1 MAEYLARFQLRV
13 SPTNIPF
20 VFNYRVDN
28 YRKWEESSYTTNQ
41 TLSSGDFLLSE
52 DGTYLYYNF
61 EFDPTSQYRNSLG
74 VLKTYNNNIYAKIIV
89 YDKEIQQSLYSDDV
103 LKREHVR
110 YEGYR
115 STDDSQFY
123 IHNVNLPSALVSNYN
138 PSKPGEGLFSVVQP
152 IIRKQYT
159 ATTPFIT
166 ELAQTISDYI
176 VYNDMLTGAYVGTIP
191 GTPPVVSTLVVGT
204 GNFKAVGS
212 PIMKEPK
219 PYKYQYAKWIKDS
232 LNETVRWQLIIN
244 PPHSGTATVIN
255 PVVTMIDTIGDI
267 SNLRT
272 AEGIWALICDAICW
286 AVMSAPE
293 RLLPVSAT
301 GTDGSSGT
309 LTWVPEEI
317 DMKQSFVIKVNYD
330 ASNYKLINWLS
341 DYVDIS
347 SISGEV
353 IIPISNTSFS
363 AANTVWK
370 GLTSI
375 ATNCSF
381 YKKQSS
387 GEEILLCAV

>member
-1 MAEYLARFQLRV
+1 MAANKQRVQIRV
-13 SPTNIPF
+13 SPVDRPF
-20 VFNYRVDN
+20 VVLYDI
-28 YRKWEESSYTTNQ
+28 TTPISFKPDYCYKKTNNDFS
-41 TLSSGDFLLSE
+41 LSS
-52 DGTYLYYNF
+52 DGTYLYYTF
-61 EFDPTSQYRNSLG
+61 SFSRNGTLG
-74 VLKTYNNNIYAKIIV
+74 TNRLYFKVIV
-89 YDKEIQQSLYSDDV
+89 DGKEIQEILFPNADITDS
-103 LKREHVR
+103 
-110 YEGYR
+110 GFIR
-115 STDDSQFY
+115 STGYGSTDENYYRLF
-123 IHNVNLPSALVSNYN
+123 NVEIPNALVSNYN

-159 ATTPFIT
+159 DTTPFIT
-166 ELAQTISDYI
+166 ELAQTISDYV

-212 PIMKEPK
+212 PIMKDPK

-244 PPHSGTATVIN
+244 PPHSGTAIVIN

-293 RLLPVSAT
+293 RLMPVSAT

-309 LTWVPEEI
+309 LTWIPEEI
-317 DMKQSFVIKVNYD
+317 DMKQSFIIKVNYD

-347 SISGEV
+347 SISEEV
-353 IIPISNTSFS
+353 TIPISDTSFS
-363 AANTVWK
+363 AANTIWK

-375 ATNCSF
+375 TTNCSF

>member
-1 MAEYLARFQLRV
+1 MAKLKQRIQIRI
-13 SPTNIPF
+13 SPVDRPF
-20 VFNYRVDN
+20 VFLYRQTTS
-28 YRKWEESSYTTNQ
+28 YRWNTNDLHLKPNQ
-41 TLSSGDFLLSE
+41 LTNSDFLLSD

-61 EFDPTSQYRNSLG
+61 EFNREGNDLLMNTNYL
-74 VLKTYNNNIYAKIIV
+74 YFKIV
-89 YDKEIQQSLYSDDV
+89 VDGKEIHQLLFPDV
-103 LKREHVR
+103 ALD
-110 YEGYR
+110 EGFIQNSGYGSTNENSYR
-115 STDDSQFY
+115 LFNAE
-123 IHNVNLPSALVSNYN
+123 IPNVLISNYN

-176 VYNDMLTGAYVGTIP
+176 VFNDMLTGAYVGTIP

-212 PIMKEPK
+212 PIMKDPK

-244 PPHSGTATVIN
+244 PPHSGAATVIN

-293 RLLPVSAT
+293 RLMPASVT

-309 LTWVPEEI
+309 LTWIPEEI

-353 IIPISNTSFS
+353 TIPISNTSFS
-363 AANTVWK
+363 AANTIWK

>member
-1 MAEYLARFQLRV
+1 MADYKQRV
-13 SPTNIPF
+13 QIRISPVDRPF
-20 VFNYRVDN
+20 VVLYDITVPISFNPDYCS
-28 YRKWEESSYTTNQ
+28 KKTNNDFS
-41 TLSSGDFLLSE
+41 LSS
-52 DGTYLYYNF
+52 DGTYLYYTFSFSNNA
-61 EFDPTSQYRNSLG
+61 TLG
-74 VLKTYNNNIYAKIIV
+74 TKRLYFKVIV
-89 YDKEIQQSLYSDDV
+89 DGKEIQEILFPDADITDSGFIRSTGYGSTDENSYSLY
-103 LKREHVR
+103 
-110 YEGYR
+110 
-115 STDDSQFY
+115 
-123 IHNVNLPSALVSNYN
+123 NVEIPNALVSNYN

-159 ATTPFIT
+159 ETTPFIT
-166 ELAQTISDYI
+166 ELAQTISDYV
-176 VYNDMLTGAYVGTIP
+176 VYNDMITGAYVGTIP

-293 RLLPVSAT
+293 RLLPISAT